1 MESIL
6 VLNADYT
13 PINITDLKRAFNL
26 IYKGKAEIIKHNII
40 SPIVTEL
47 RNYKRPTI
55 IRLLRYIS
63 IPFRKVKLNRN
74 NIFRRD
80 KFKCVYCE
88 ESNKNKLTID
98 HIHPKSKGGENSW
111 QNLVTC
117 CQSCNIKKDNK
128 TLTESG
134 MKLNYKPYKPTYIQF
149 VKNININFQKEWL
162 PFLV

>member
-26 IYKGKAEIIKHNII
+26 LYKGKAEIIKHNII

-47 RNYKRPTI
+47 KEYKRPTI
-55 IRLLRYIS
+55 IRLLRYIT
-63 IPFRKVKLNRN
+63 IPFRKVNLNRQ

-80 KFKCVYCE
+80 KFKCAYCGE
-88 ESNKNKLTID
+88 KTKNKLTID
-98 HIHPKSKGGENSW
+98 HVIPKSKGGKNTW

-117 CQSCNIKKDNK
+117 CKSCNIKKDDKSLEEVN
-128 TLTESG
+128 
-134 MKLNYKPYKPTYIQF
+134 MVLNTVPYRPTYIQF
-149 VKNININFQKEWL
+149 VKNITISYKDDWL
-162 PFLV
+162 PFLT

>member
-40 SPIVTEL
+40 SPIITEV
-47 RNYKRPTI
+47 RNFKRPTI

-63 IPFRKVKLNRN
+63 IPFRKVKLNRQ

-80 KFKCVYCE
+80 KFKCVYCG
-88 ESNKNKLTID
+88 ESTKSKLTID
-98 HIHPKSKGGENSW
+98 HVYPKSKGGKNTW

-117 CQSCNIKKDNK
+117 CKSCNIKKDNK
-128 TLTESG
+128 TLEEVG
-134 MKLNYKPYKPTYIQF
+134 MSLNTVPYRPTYIQF
-149 VKNININFQKEWL
+149 VKNITISYKDDWL

>member
-40 SPIVTEL
+40 SPIITEL
-47 RNYKRPTI
+47 KNFKRPTI

-63 IPFRKVKLNRN
+63 IPFRKVNLNRQ

-80 KFKCVYCE
+80 KFKCGYCGE
-88 ESNKNKLTID
+88 KNKSKLTID
-98 HIHPKSKGGENSW
+98 HIIPKSKGGKNTW

-117 CQSCNIKKDNK
+117 CKSCNIKKDNNSLEEVEM
-128 TLTESG
+128 TL
-134 MKLNYKPYKPTYIQF
+134 NCVPYRPTYIQF
-149 VKNININFQKEWL
+149 VKNITISYSEDWL

>member
-26 IYKGKAEIIKHNII
+26 LYKGKAEIIKHNII

-47 RNYKRPTI
+47 KKYKRPTI
-55 IRLLRYIS
+55 IRLLRYIT
-63 IPFRKVKLNRN
+63 IPFRKVHLNRQ

-80 KFKCVYCE
+80 KYKCVYCGE
-88 ESNKNKLTID
+88 KTKNKLTID
-98 HIHPKSKGGENSW
+98 HVTPKSKGGNNTW

-117 CQSCNIKKDNK
+117 CKSCNIKKDDK
-128 TLTESG
+128 TLEEVG
-134 MKLNYKPYKPTYIQF
+134 MTLNTVPYRPTYIQF
-149 VKNININFQKEWL
+149 VKNITISYKDDWL

>member
-47 RNYKRPTI
+47 RNFKRPTI
-55 IRLLRYIS
+55 IRLLRYIT

-80 KFKCVYCE
+80 KFKCVYCGE
-88 ESNKNKLTID
+88 QNKTKLTID
-98 HIHPKSKGGENSW
+98 HVIPKSKGGSNSW

-117 CQSCNIKKDNK
+117 CKSCNIKKDNK
-128 TLTESG
+128 TLEEVDMELKSI
-134 MKLNYKPYKPTYIQF
+134 PYKPTYIQF
-149 VKNININFQKEWL
+149 VKNITISYKDDWL

>member
-26 IYKGKAEIIKHNII
+26 IYKGKAEIIKHNNI

-47 RNYKRPTI
+47 RKYRRPTI
-55 IRLLRYIS
+55 IRFLRYIT
-63 IPFRKVKLNRN
+63 IPFRKVHLNRQ

-80 KFKCVYCE
+80 KYKCVYCGE
-88 ESNKNKLTID
+88 KTKNKLTID
-98 HIHPKSKGGENSW
+98 HVTPKSKGGNNTW

-117 CQSCNIKKDNK
+117 CKSCNIKKDDK
-128 TLTESG
+128 TLEEVG
-134 MKLNYKPYKPTYIQF
+134 MTLNTVPYRPTYIQF
-149 VKNININFQKEWL
+149 VKNITISYKDDWL

>member
-13 PINITDLKRAFNL
+13 PINITNLKRAFNL

-47 RNYKRPTI
+47 RKYKRPTI

-63 IPFRKVKLNRN
+63 IPFRKVNLNRQ

-80 KFKCVYCE
+80 KFQCVYCGE
-88 ESNKNKLTID
+88 KTKNKLTID
-98 HIHPKSKGGENSW
+98 HVIPKSKGGNNTW

-117 CQSCNIKKDNK
+117 CKSCNIKKDDK
-128 TLTESG
+128 TLEEVG
-134 MKLNYKPYKPTYIQF
+134 MILTSIPYRPTYIQF
-149 VKNININFQKEWL
+149 VKNITISYKDDWL

>member
-13 PINITDLKRAFNL
+13 PINITDIKRAFNL

-47 RNYKRPTI
+47 RNFKRPTI

-63 IPFRKVKLNRN
+63 IPFRKVNLNRQ

-80 KFKCVYCE
+80 KFKCVYCGE
-88 ESNKNKLTID
+88 KTKNKLRVIA
-98 HIHPKSKGGENSW
+98 GRV
-111 QNLVTC
+111 L
-117 CQSCNIKKDNK
+117 KK
-128 TLTESG
+128 
-134 MKLNYKPYKPTYIQF
+134 
-149 VKNININFQKEWL
+149 
-162 PFLV
+162 

>member
-26 IYKGKAEIIKHNII
+26 LYKGKAEIIKHNII
-40 SPIVTEL
+40 TPIITEI

-55 IRLLRYIS
+55 IRLLKYIT
-63 IPFRKVKLNRN
+63 IPFRKVNLNRQ

-80 KFKCVYCE
+80 KFKCGYCGE
-88 ESNKNKLTID
+88 KTKNKLTID
-98 HIHPKSKGGENSW
+98 HVIAKSKGGKNTW

-117 CQSCNIKKDNK
+117 CKSCNIKKDDKSLEEVN
-128 TLTESG
+128 
-134 MKLNYKPYKPTYIQF
+134 MVLNTIPYRPTYIQF
-149 VKNININFQKEWL
+149 VKNITISYKDDWL

>member
-13 PINITDLKRAFNL
+13 PINITNLKRAFNL

-47 RNYKRPTI
+47 RKYKRPTI
-55 IRLLRYIS
+55 IRLLKYIS
-63 IPFRKVKLNRN
+63 IPFRKVNLNRQ

-80 KFKCVYCE
+80 KFKCVYCGE
-88 ESNKNKLTID
+88 KTKNKLTID
-98 HIHPKSKGGENSW
+98 HVIPKSKGGNNTW

-117 CQSCNIKKDNK
+117 CKSCNIKKDDK
-128 TLTESG
+128 TLEEVG
-134 MKLNYKPYKPTYIQF
+134 MILTSIPYRPTYIQF
-149 VKNININFQKEWL
+149 VKNITISYKDDWL

>member
-26 IYKGKAEIIKHNII
+26 IYKGKAEIIKHNNI

-47 RNYKRPTI
+47 RKYRRPTI
-55 IRLLRYIS
+55 IRLLRYIT
-63 IPFRKVKLNRN
+63 IPFRKVHLNRQ

-80 KFKCVYCE
+80 KYKCVYCGE
-88 ESNKNKLTID
+88 KTKNKLTID
-98 HIHPKSKGGENSW
+98 HVTPKSKGGNNTW

-117 CQSCNIKKDNK
+117 CKSCNIKKDDK
-128 TLTESG
+128 TLEEVG
-134 MKLNYKPYKPTYIQF
+134 MTLNTVPYRPTYIQF
-149 VKNININFQKEWL
+149 VKNITISYKDDWL

>member
-13 PINITDLKRAFNL
+13 PINITDIKRAFNL
-26 IYKGKAEIIKHNII
+26 IYKGKAEIIKHNNI

-47 RNYKRPTI
+47 RKYKRPTI
-55 IRLLRYIS
+55 IRLLRYIT
-63 IPFRKVKLNRN
+63 IPFRKVHLNRQ

-80 KFKCVYCE
+80 KYKCVYCGE
-88 ESNKNKLTID
+88 KTKNKLTID
-98 HIHPKSKGGENSW
+98 HVTPKSKGGNNTW

-117 CQSCNIKKDNK
+117 CKSCNIKKDDK
-128 TLTESG
+128 TLEEVG
-134 MKLNYKPYKPTYIQF
+134 MTLNSVPYRPTYIQF
-149 VKNININFQKEWL
+149 VKNITISYKDDWL

>member
-26 IYKGKAEIIKHNII
+26 IYKGKAEIIKHNVI

-55 IRLLRYIS
+55 IRLLRYIT

-80 KFKCVYCE
+80 KFKCVYCG

-98 HIHPKSKGGENSW
+98 HIHPKSKGGENTW

-128 TLTESG
+128 TLIESG
-134 MKLNYKPYKPTYIQF
+134 MKLNCTPYKPTYIQF
-149 VKNININFQKEWL
+149 VKNINIDSQKEWL

>member
-26 IYKGKAEIIKHNII
+26 IYKGKAEIIKHNNI

-47 RNYKRPTI
+47 RKYKRPTI
-55 IRLLRYIS
+55 IRLLRYIT
-63 IPFRKVKLNRN
+63 IPFRKVHLNRQ

-80 KFKCVYCE
+80 KYKCVYCGE
-88 ESNKNKLTID
+88 KTKNKLTID
-98 HIHPKSKGGENSW
+98 HVTPKSKGGNNTW

-117 CQSCNIKKDNK
+117 CKSCNIKKDDK
-128 TLTESG
+128 TLEEVG
-134 MKLNYKPYKPTYIQF
+134 MSLNSVPYRPTYIQF
-149 VKNININFQKEWL
+149 VKNITISYKDDWL

>member
-47 RNYKRPTI
+47 RNFKRPTI

-63 IPFRKVKLNRN
+63 IPFRKVNLNRQ

-80 KFKCVYCE
+80 KFKCVYCGE
-88 ESNKNKLTID
+88 NVKNKLTID
-98 HIHPKSKGGENSW
+98 HVIPKSKGGKNTW

-117 CQSCNIKKDNK
+117 CKSCNIKKDNK
-128 TLTESG
+128 TLEEVEMS
-134 MKLNYKPYKPTYIQF
+134 LNYTPYRPTYIQF
-149 VKNININFQKEWL
+149 VKHITISYKEDWL

>member
-47 RNYKRPTI
+47 RNFKRPTI
-55 IRLLRYIS
+55 IRLLRYIT

-74 NIFRRD
+74 NIFSRL
-80 KFKCVYCE
+80 V
-88 ESNKNKLTID
+88 SNSNGIAILYR
-98 HIHPKSKGGENSW
+98 SKAS
-111 QNLVTC
+111 
-117 CQSCNIKKDNK
+117 
-128 TLTESG
+128 
-134 MKLNYKPYKPTYIQF
+134 
-149 VKNININFQKEWL
+149 KET
-162 PFLV
+162 